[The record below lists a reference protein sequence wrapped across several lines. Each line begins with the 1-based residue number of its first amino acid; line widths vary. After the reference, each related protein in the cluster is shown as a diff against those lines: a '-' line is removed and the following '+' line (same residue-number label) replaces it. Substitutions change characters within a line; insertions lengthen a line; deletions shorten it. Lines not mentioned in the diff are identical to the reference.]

1 MLCLLWRHI
10 LRARG
15 YMDRYYSLRLMLLG
29 LTAAV
34 FGIVLVLA
42 GLVYVLIAALHP
54 NNNGGLALIEIL
66 VLLGPI
72 AAGVGL
78 ATAYVAAMHPEYLPT
93 TRKDV

>member
-1 MLCLLWRHI
+1 
-10 LRARG
+10 
-15 YMDRYYSLRLMLLG
+15 MDRYYSLRLMLLG

-42 GLVYVLIAALHP
+42 GLVYILIDAFHL
-54 NNNGGLALIEIL
+54 NNNDGLAMLEIL

-78 ATAYVAAMHPEYLPT
+78 ATAYVAAVSPEKPHMA
-93 TRKDV
+93 REKA